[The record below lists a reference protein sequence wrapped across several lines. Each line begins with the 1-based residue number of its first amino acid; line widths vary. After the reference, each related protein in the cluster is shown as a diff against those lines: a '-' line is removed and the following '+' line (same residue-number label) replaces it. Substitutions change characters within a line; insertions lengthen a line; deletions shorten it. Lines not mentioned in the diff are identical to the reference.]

1 MEDETEMKING
12 KEAVSPVIGVIL
24 MVAITVVLAAVLYVW
39 VSSMTPTG
47 GGTPYCTLSAS
58 TSGTGAA
65 SGADIYTQVNVTW
78 MVSSPSRADIKWSD
92 VPNASAK
99 YLDDGVVITAVA
111 VTYPDGIYITGGDII
126 TATLNRAT
134 VVTGSSIRLV
144 LVHVPSGG
152 TLADSA
158 VTLSYTADT

>member
-1 MEDETEMKING
+1 MKING

-58 TSGTGAA
+58 SSGTSGSTAA
-65 SGADIYTQVNVTW
+65 GYTQVNVTW
-78 MVSSPSRADIKWSD
+78 MVSSPSRADVKWSD
-92 VPNASAK
+92 VANASSKILA
-99 YLDDGVVITAVA
+99 DGVAIT
-111 VTYPDGIYITGGDII
+111 PDAKVFPPSTSVYVTGGDTI
-126 TATLNRAT
+126 TVRLLRSAVASGT
-134 VVTGSSIRLV
+134 VVKLV

-152 TLADSA
+152 TFAESSI
-158 VTLSYTADT
+158 TLSYTA